1 MSSTLGA
8 MVMSP
13 SNLTF
18 DHPRWLAFVGIVQLM
33 ELGFE
38 CTPMRGLVGISPPSS
53 RQGTSE
59 DGGAR

>member
-38 CTPMRGLVGISPPSS
+38 CTP
-53 RQGTSE
+53 
-59 DGGAR
+59 